1 MSVISSPVLN
11 DRYVIN
17 KKLGSG
23 SFGFVYSGE
32 DRENVFHMIAIKIE
46 KFNSNETNSY
56 HLNNEYNVYRFL
68 KNYHGFAQFYVY
80 QKSLYHGPSFIVI
93 EQLYRNLNQLFDMC
107 NQRFTLDTILEI
119 AIQIITRIETLHSIG
134 FVHRDIKPENFMIGF
149 PKSKQY
155 RTIHL
160 IDFGL
165 CKRYRNPH
173 TMEHFSPSSHDRMVG
188 SVLFMSCNSHFQLK
202 QSRRDDIESLA
213 YLLLYF
219 LNGKNLPWSFGSGNN
234 LAKNNPLEHCRKV
247 GSMKQSLTSDQLFEN
262 HLKVFANLLR

>member
-1 MSVISSPVLN
+1 MKHCIPLGEFMLVIA
-11 DRYVIN
+11 
-17 KKLGSG
+17 KKLFLTIYQ
-23 SFGFVYSGE
+23 SFT
-32 DRENVFHMIAIKIE
+32 H
-46 KFNSNETNSY
+46 
-56 HLNNEYNVYRFL
+56 
-68 KNYHGFAQFYVY
+68 
-80 QKSLYHGPSFIVI
+80 SFI
-93 EQLYRNLNQLFDMC
+93 N
-107 NQRFTLDTILEI
+107 
-119 AIQIITRIETLHSIG
+119 HS

-149 PKSKQY
+149 PKSTQY

>member
-134 FVHRDIKPENFMIGF
+134 
-149 PKSKQY
+149 
-155 RTIHL
+155 
-160 IDFGL
+160 
-165 CKRYRNPH
+165 
-173 TMEHFSPSSHDRMVG
+173 
-188 SVLFMSCNSHFQLK
+188 
-202 QSRRDDIESLA
+202 
-213 YLLLYF
+213 
-219 LNGKNLPWSFGSGNN
+219 
-234 LAKNNPLEHCRKV
+234 
-247 GSMKQSLTSDQLFEN
+247 
-262 HLKVFANLLR
+262 